1 VVAISFC
8 SFLKTDEPRHIYSVN
23 SPIDS
28 FLINNNNHFDKD
40 FKVASLLYRLFRS
53 SSIKKEKLPVQVQ
66 PKSTSTTRLREKT
79 PVNMTVPSDITLYTD
94 NTPNGAKAPI
104 ILEELGLPYKLEHL
118 SIQSGKQKE
127 EYVAPQSLDNAF

>member
-1 VVAISFC
+1 MWLRDLFC
-8 SFLKTDEPRHIYSVN
+8 SFLKTDESRHIYSVHT
-23 SPIDS
+23 PIDR
-28 FLINNNNHFDKD
+28 FLINNNHFDKD

-66 PKSTSTTRLREKT
+66 PKSTSATRLREET
-79 PVNMTVPSDITLYTD
+79 PVKMAVTSDITLYTD

-104 ILEELGLPYKLEHL
+104 ILEELGLPYKLEHV

-127 EYVAPQSLDNAF
+127 EYVHHLNP